1 MHIIR
6 DFLRVISIQTFVV
19 VAISCFATFLCQRY
33 DVFIDLPTAL
43 IGIAIIFPIVF
54 SINAAYRRR
63 EEALGHFA
71 SLKGHA
77 IALYYAHRDWVPE
90 NSPEHA
96 GRMKQLIDDLLHSIH
111 SYFTDKNGDEAR
123 FQEVYQRFSEISKSM
138 EILRNAGVSNS
149 EISRCNQYMRAMMI
163 DFERMRNIHI
173 YRTPTTLRA
182 YSHVFLNTF
191 PILFAPYF
199 ANLADESY
207 TVTGYLVAA
216 FYGLVLVSLDN
227 IQEDLESPYDQ
238 IGADDLHLN
247 VAEQYNRILT
257 DKPK

>member
-1 MHIIR
+1 MHIVR

-19 VAISCFATFLCQRY
+19 VAISCLATFLCLRY

-77 IALYYAHRDWVPE
+77 IALYYAHRDWIPE
-90 NSPEHA
+90 TGPEHA
-96 GRMKQLIDDLLHSIH
+96 DRMKQLFDDLLHSIH
-111 SYFTDKNGDEAR
+111 SYFTVNNGNGEG
-123 FQEVYQRFSEISKSM
+123 FKEVYQRFSDISQSM
-138 EILRNAGVSNS
+138 EQLRSAGVTSS

-163 DFERMRNIHI
+163 DFEKMRNIRL

-182 YSHVFLNTF
+182 YSHVFLNSF

-207 TVTGYLVAA
+207 TVAGYLVAV

-238 IGADDLHLN
+238 IGADDLQLN
-247 VAEQYNRILT
+247 ISDQYDQILI
-257 DKPK
+257 DKAD